1 MISKTSV
8 QPTMI
13 HPPQRLV
20 RIILTDADAT
30 DSSSDEES
38 YHHHNSNNSARQVKR
53 IVKEINLQ
61 LFRPSQSPPPSTNQP
76 SRKKKPTKLKSTV
89 ADVTACKKYRGVRQ
103 RPWGRWAAEIRDP
116 TRRKRVWLGTYNTP
130 EEAATAYDKAA
141 LKLKGADAVINF
153 PNSVST
159 EPVVVGQKHKV
170 EVQDQSLNGSS
181 APSPTS
187 VLCYDQLTPFDN
199 GLGYGDIDIDV
210 DADVFGF
217 DFGFKI
223 DAPLS
228 LPDFVSS
235 EKYFGEDEFSEFN
248 VDEFLVED
256 VL

>member
-1 MISKTSV
+1 
-8 QPTMI
+8 MI

-38 YHHHNSNNSARQVKR
+38 YHHHNSNNSARQ
-53 IVKEINLQ
+53 
-61 LFRPSQSPPPSTNQP
+61 
-76 SRKKKPTKLKSTV
+76 
-89 ADVTACKKYRGVRQ
+89 
-103 RPWGRWAAEIRDP
+103 
-116 TRRKRVWLGTYNTP
+116 
-130 EEAATAYDKAA
+130 
-141 LKLKGADAVINF
+141 
-153 PNSVST
+153 
-159 EPVVVGQKHKV
+159 
-170 EVQDQSLNGSS
+170 
-181 APSPTS
+181 
-187 VLCYDQLTPFDN
+187 LTPFDN
-199 GLGYGDIDIDV
+199 GLGYGDIDL

-217 DFGFKI
+217 DFGSEI